1 MIQFFL
7 IFNQM
12 GQTRFAK
19 YYTFQHAKERA
30 TLEGEVT
37 RLYMGRREDECSVFE
52 HRNYRCVYKLVNN
65 LVYMIATDL
74 ESRENVLSL
83 MSFIDAFVETLEM
96 YFSKL
101 VMFNLEKVHYIMDE
115 MILNGTVYETNKDT
129 ITRQL
134 ALMKI
139 HPVKEKEK

>member
-101 VMFNLEKVHYIMDE
+101 TELDISTPSSHDDSLTLGDV
-115 MILNGTVYETNKDT
+115 
-129 ITRQL
+129 QL
-134 ALMKI
+134 GEGAL
-139 HPVKEKEK
+139 HHG